1 MTVYFFLFFFF
12 NGLEEKI
19 KIWSQKENVIF
30 HLYKYSLDGYLNDR
44 RKWKKYNQGYF
55 FFRTT

>member
-1 MTVYFFLFFFF
+1 MTVYFFLIFFLMGWKKKLKYGPKKKTSF
-12 NGLEEKI
+12 
-19 KIWSQKENVIF
+19 F

-55 FFRTT
+55 LFRTT